1 MKVKECF
8 NEVKNSTMVQ
18 NAMDKLRPTW
28 EVIKNQGAYKILII
42 SMLITLIFIP
52 IDAIIGL
59 IGKLMIGNS
68 SLLSFSSIFDIIN
81 FIDSFF
87 GGYFY
92 LGSSIAKIIVFIL
105 ISAILSIIAYIVT
118 TFIVSNANFRSF
130 KILAEEERVVTI
142 GEYFSLAFH
151 DIISYSWKFFI
162 NVTVP
167 IVIISI
173 IGSLVNVIPFIKG
186 VAIAN
191 FITSIISYALI
202 FRFFAMML
210 GVDYEK
216 AVIDFSPYWFT
227 FAIIAYL
234 LKIIT
239 TLSILIR
246 FAEMVFVLYSILLLT
261 GSKYYYGEQQS

>member
-92 LGSSIAKIIVFIL
+92 LA
-105 ISAILSIIAYIVT
+105 
-118 TFIVSNANFRSF
+118 
-130 KILAEEERVVTI
+130 
-142 GEYFSLAFH
+142 
-151 DIISYSWKFFI
+151 
-162 NVTVP
+162 
-167 IVIISI
+167 
-173 IGSLVNVIPFIKG
+173 
-186 VAIAN
+186 
-191 FITSIISYALI
+191 
-202 FRFFAMML
+202 
-210 GVDYEK
+210 
-216 AVIDFSPYWFT
+216 
-227 FAIIAYL
+227 
-234 LKIIT
+234 
-239 TLSILIR
+239 
-246 FAEMVFVLYSILLLT
+246 
-261 GSKYYYGEQQS
+261 